1 MGYSVTQLWI
11 GSCKVGISSLDAA
24 LAEVR
29 QLALTEPEA
38 IIAEI
43 LQRVR
48 KSNYIPAAAEPEY
61 GQALFAAYRRSLGED
76 VPERPGILEVRVYGG
91 D

>member
-1 MGYSVTQLWI
+1 LWI
-11 GSCKVGISSLDAA
+11 GANKVGISDLDAA

-29 QLALTEPEA
+29 ALGLTDPEH
-38 IIAEI
+38 ITAEI

-48 KSNYIPAAAEPEY
+48 KTNYIPSEAEAGY
-61 GQALFAAYRRSLGED
+61 ARALLGAYRRSLGED
-76 VPERPGILEVRVYGG
+76 VPERPGVLEVRVYGG